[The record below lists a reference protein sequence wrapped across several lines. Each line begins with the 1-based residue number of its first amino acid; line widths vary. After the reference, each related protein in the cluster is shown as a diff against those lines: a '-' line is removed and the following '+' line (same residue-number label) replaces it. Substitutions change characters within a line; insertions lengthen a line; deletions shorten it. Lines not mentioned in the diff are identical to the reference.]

1 MALVNFREMLARAS
15 AEHYAVGMF
24 DVSDLEMARAV
35 VQEAEKLRAPV
46 ILGALGPDLEGD
58 RLEYWFAVAEL
69 AAKKSAM
76 PVCIHLD
83 HANTLD
89 EVTRAVKVGFTSVML
104 DASASPFEENVRRT
118 REVVD
123 TLKGRDITVEAELGH
138 VGNGWVGSGEG
149 SESGPDMLTEPE
161 KVAEFV
167 ERTGVDALAVSIGTA
182 HGVYVKA
189 PKLDIERLD
198 KITAVSDIPLVLH
211 GGSGT
216 PEDQMSAAIAH
227 GICKVNIYSELLTAW
242 NSAVLEE
249 LKQSPHMAVWPGIL
263 RKKPDAAMRE
273 VIRQKIRFFGS
284 EGRC

>member
-1 MALVNFREMLARAS
+1 MALVNLKEMLAHAS

-24 DVSDLEMARAV
+24 DVSDLEMVRAV

-46 ILGALGPDLEGD
+46 ILGALAPDLEGD
-58 RLEYWFAVAEL
+58 RLEYWFALAEL
-69 AAKKSAM
+69 AAKKSST

-83 HANTLD
+83 HANTLQ
-89 EVTRAVKVGFTSVML
+89 EVMRAANIGFSSVML
-104 DASASPFEENVRRT
+104 DASSSPFEENIRRS

-123 TLKGRDITVEAELGH
+123 ALKGRNITVEAELGH

-167 ERTGVDALAVSIGTA
+167 EKTGVDALAVSIGTA

-216 PEDQMSAAIAH
+216 PEDQLSAAIAH

-249 LKQSPHMAVWPGIL
+249 LKQSPHMAVWPGVL

-273 VIRQKIRFFGS
+273 VIRHKIRFFGS

>member
-1 MALVNFREMLARAS
+1 MSLVNLKEMLQDAS
-15 AEHYAVGMF
+15 SRKYAVGMF
-24 DVSDLEMARAV
+24 DVSDLEMIRAV
-35 VQEAEKLRAPV
+35 AEEASALRSPV

-58 RLEYWFAVAEL
+58 RLEYWFALAKL
-69 AAKKSAM
+69 AAEKATV

-83 HANTLD
+83 HANTL
-89 EVTRAVKVGFTSVML
+89 EQVMRAANIGFSSVML
-104 DASASPFEENVRRT
+104 DASASPFEENISRSK
-118 REVVD
+118 EVVD
-123 TLKGRDITVEAELGH
+123 AVQKKGITVEAELGH

-167 ERTGVDALAVSIGTA
+167 DRTKVDALAVSIGTS
-182 HGVYVKA
+182 HGVYMKA
-189 PKLDIERLD
+189 PELDIPRLD
-198 KITAVSDIPLVLH
+198 RIKSFSDIPLVLH

-216 PEDQMSAAIAH
+216 PEDQMNNAIAH

-242 NSAVLEE
+242 NTAMLDE
-249 LKQSPHMAVWPGIL
+249 LKQLPHMAAWPAVL

-284 EGRC
+284 EGKI

>member
-1 MALVNFREMLARAS
+1 MALVNLKEMLRDAS
-15 AEHYAVGMF
+15 LRHYAVGMF
-24 DVSDLEMARAV
+24 DVSDLEMVRAV
-35 VQEAEKLRAPV
+35 AEEADALRSPV
-46 ILGALGPDLEGD
+46 ILGALGPDVEGD
-58 RLEYWFAVAEL
+58 RLEYWFRLAKL
-69 AAKKSAM
+69 AAEKASV

-89 EVTRAVKVGFTSVML
+89 EVKRAVKVGFSSVML
-104 DASASPFEENVRRT
+104 DASASPFEENIRRS

-123 TLKGRDITVEAELGH
+123 ALKGRDITVEAELGH

-182 HGVYVKA
+182 HGVYIKA

-198 KITAVSDIPLVLH
+198 RIRTFSDIPLVLH

-216 PEDQMSAAIAH
+216 PLADVRRAIES
-227 GICKVNIYSELLTAW
+227 GIAKVNIATEFLDGYIKAS
-242 NSAVLEE
+242 
-249 LKQSPHMAVWPGIL
+249 LKVFQDLNGAFVP
-263 RKKPDAAMRE
+263 PDKLADPIIDACAAHVQRL
-273 VIRQKIRFFGS
+273 VKFFA
-284 EGRC
+284 GR